1 MESNRCERRFYREAF
16 QGKELTSYYPT
27 KLGIEQPYALWICM
41 NGEEEAINTMKQ
53 QNLTTVKNIV
63 RLYNCGFLTIKE

>member
-1 MESNRCERRFYREAF
+1 
-16 QGKELTSYYPT
+16 
-27 KLGIEQPYALWICM
+27 M